1 VQIISRHEAKAVGLR
16 HYFTGKPCRRGHVD
30 RRRVN
35 DKTCIACDRARVR
48 PDNAARCRARY
59 LAQRAEYIAAAK
71 AYTEANRAKVRERR
85 RKHRE
90 ANKERLYAETSAW
103 AKTFPEKRRAGERN
117 REAQERGA
125 SGKHTFADIQDIGRM
140 QGWQCANPL
149 CRIPVGDGYHV
160 DHIVPIALGG
170 SNGRRNIQ
178 LLCAPCNQSK
188 HALDPIEWAQTQGLL
203 L

>member
-1 VQIISRHEAKAVGLR
+1 MVKSQKAASYQRHRTE
-16 HYFTGKPCRRGHVD
+16 T
-30 RRRVN
+30 
-35 DKTCIACDRARVR
+35 
-48 PDNAARCRARY
+48 
-59 LAQRAEYIAAAK
+59 IAAVT
-71 AYTEANRAKVRERR
+71 AYTEANRTKVRERR

-90 ANKERLYAETSAW
+90 ANKERLATNYAEW
-103 AKTFPEKRRAGERN
+103 AKDNRPLLRIHEKRRRD
-117 REAQERGA
+117 RKRGA

-149 CRIPVGDGYHV
+149 CRIPVRDGYHV